1 MLLAIDVGNTQT
13 VFALSHIAVDNAKAY
28 EGIWR
33 FATDAGRTED
43 EYASTLLFL
52 MHQQG
57 IDPAAI
63 KGAII
68 ASVVPDALF
77 PLRLCCRKYFG
88 CEALVVG
95 KDSVDAGMK
104 VLIDR
109 PEELGADRLV
119 NAVAAWERYKQAL
132 IVIDFGTATTFD
144 VVNADGAYM
153 GGAIV
158 PGVQLSLDALRHAAA
173 QLHGVPITRPAQ
185 VIGTTTT
192 KAMQSGIY
200 YGYLGLIEGIVRRI
214 KAELGAPDMKVIA
227 TGGLASLY
235 AEHTKAI
242 DEADQELTMD
252 GLMLMY
258 KRNQTSL

>member
-13 VFALSHIAVDNAKAY
+13 VFALSEMAGQGGKDY
-28 EGIWR
+28 RGIWR

-57 IDPAAI
+57 IDPASI

-119 NAVAAWERYKQAL
+119 NAVAAWERCRCAL

-144 VVNADGAYM
+144 VVNADGAYV

-173 QLHGVPITRPAQ
+173 QLHGIPITRPTH

-200 YGYLGLIEGIVRRI
+200 YGYLGLIEGIVARI

-258 KRNQTSL
+258 KRNQSA